1 MFSVLSL
8 TFLVSSYWSFSFVI
22 TVSIK
27 EKNNSTEVSCGC
39 LFLEKCIDQ
48 LIEDTNKVFNLL
60 NCVFPLAVCSHIE
73 HYLSLQIVALFTN
86 YRVIRRQIHLP

>member
-1 MFSVLSL
+1 MLSVLSL

-22 TVSIK
+22 IVFIK
-27 EKNNSTEVSCGC
+27 EKNNSTDVNCAC
-39 LFLEKCIDQ
+39 LFLGKCIDQ
-48 LIEDTNKVFNLL
+48 LTEDVNKVFNFV

-86 YRVIRRQIHLP
+86 YRS